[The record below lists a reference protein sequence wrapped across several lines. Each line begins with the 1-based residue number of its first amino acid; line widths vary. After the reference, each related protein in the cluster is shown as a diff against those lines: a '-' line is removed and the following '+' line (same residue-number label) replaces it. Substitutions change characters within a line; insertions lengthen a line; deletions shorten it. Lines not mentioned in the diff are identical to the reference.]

1 MALYE
6 YFCKKCEVSFE
17 IRIPMAE
24 VTQFSPCPNC
34 DERASKV
41 IGNFTFVGRVEAG
54 SGDGPAPWEDESASN
69 SANTGSADLPNL
81 DGHPH
86 GHSHGPGGHTH

>member
-17 IRIPMAE
+17 IRMPMAE

-41 IGNFTFVGRVEAG
+41 LGNFALVGRVEAS
-54 SGDGPAPWEDESASN
+54 SGDGPAPWEDESAS
-69 SANTGSADLPNL
+69 SSADNSSTDLPDL
-81 DGHPH
+81 GGHSH